1 MYHLCSNNGPQG
13 NILKV
18 QPAAAAAAITCPFRL
33 HLVPCQYYG
42 EELIIQQNY
51 KNTVLL
57 FLNRSC
63 TKLQNIY
70 AIFEISKM
78 LYPHQCFFLRLVS
91 TTEDWNNNYT
101 TRRKGSY
108 YSQHTGKSLC
118 HDFTIN
124 IQTYKKLTSN
134 VKVILKPT
142 WHFLIQICW
151 SIPILLHTCYKFTM
165 LIYKY
170 HFFLASHGFDLHN
183 ILYFKKCLWGLG
195 IKRVYYFVFTCCS
208 NRLHCLD
215 PVLLPSYNNPLQHHN
230 FLLSYDCYLQ

>member
-1 MYHLCSNNGPQG
+1 MS
-13 NILKV
+13 
-18 QPAAAAAAITCPFRL
+18 
-33 HLVPCQYYG
+33 
-42 EELIIQQNY
+42 
-51 KNTVLL
+51 VLWW
-57 FLNRSC
+57 RTDYT
-63 TKLQNIY
+63 TKLKEHGLVISQQIMHKITEYLCNLWNLQNVLPT
-70 AIFEISKM
+70 SV
-78 LYPHQCFFLRLVS
+78 LFFLRLVS
-91 TTEDWNNNYT
+91 TIEDWNNNYT

-151 SIPILLHTCYKFTM
+151 SIPILLHTCYKFTT

-215 PVLLPSYNNPLQHHN
+215 PALLPSYNNPLQHHN